1 VRRGRRNYDQN
12 IENEKVVIKNV
23 GTVNDYEDF

>member
-1 VRRGRRNYDQN
+1 MRRGRRNYDQN